1 METESFDDIEQTCKV
16 IFDDSDELNLLK
28 TSLGYEADRLKAKID
43 NPDIVTDDVDD
54 TKENKFRSF
63 LQKVEDGTLSGNE
76 LETVTKQ
83 EVQSWIS
90 AVNEYKEKNIDTLT
104 EDEKTDADNI
114 ITKLDAT
121 LSEIDRHT

>member
-16 IFDDSDELNLLK
+16 IFNDSDELNLLK
-28 TSLGYEADRLKAKID
+28 AALGFEADRVKAHIED
-43 NPDIVTDDVDD
+43 PEVETDDVDD
-54 TKENKFRSF
+54 AKENKFRSF
-63 LQKVEDGTLSGNE
+63 LQKVNDGTLTGNE
-76 LETVTKQ
+76 LETVSKQ

-90 AVNEYKEKNIDTLT
+90 AVNQYKQKNIDTLT

-121 LSEIDRHT
+121 LIEIDRHT